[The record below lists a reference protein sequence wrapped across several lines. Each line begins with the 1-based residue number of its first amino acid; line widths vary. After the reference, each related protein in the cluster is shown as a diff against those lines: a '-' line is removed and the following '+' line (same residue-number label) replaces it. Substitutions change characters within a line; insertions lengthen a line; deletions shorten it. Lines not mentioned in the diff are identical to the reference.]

1 MKLIVAIV
9 RPEFFDAIRAALA
22 EQDVYL
28 LTVTDVHG
36 CGRERSGK
44 EFYRGTT
51 LAERTVP
58 KLKLEIAVTDAFVEA
73 TIEAILSAAR
83 TPPTG
88 DIGDGKIWVLPLEDC
103 IRIRSGERGP
113 GAIGP

>member
-1 MKLIVAIV
+1 MKLIIAIV
-9 RPEFFDAIRAALA
+9 RPERFDAIRAALA

-36 CGRERSGK
+36 CGRERAGR
-44 EFYRGTT
+44 EWYRGTT
-51 LAERTVP
+51 LADRTVP

-73 TIEAILSAAR
+73 AVEAILGAAR
-83 TPPTG
+83 TVPTG
-88 DIGDGKIWVLPLEDC
+88 DIGDGKVFILPLEDC

-113 GAIGP
+113 AAIGP